1 MMVYK
6 RKTFPVMEFK
16 PPTIQSYSDVRIFP
30 KGRCVKLTLTLLLVF
45 SAFTAQAQNPPP
57 GTGNL
62 FDSRA
67 GGLLPG
73 FRGRQEIDFAAE
85 AERRRQENNRFS
97 VPADNTRTAARC
109 TPIAPGSSNVVANP
123 CPAGSGNLDSW
134 GLVPA
139 GPSCNVTYTEIKDVS
154 YGPAE
159 DNLHG
164 ILIKGQHNAPAG
176 AGTKSFEVLDLDGFL
191 VLAAIHSSWQSNLL
205 VQANQRGQVNLPMD
219 DIKSALR
226 VVRMG
231 QNYFPI
237 LLRNARTA
245 NAPNMAAIETEINA
259 KLSYLR
265 TLGAQLES
273 WERNGG
279 VVARN
284 GINQFMSTGLERF
297 APGSSDRLY
306 SQYRDLSLGNT
317 PQILCNPQAQSELVG
332 QVLCSRNFVTSAQRS
347 PNFCAGGISF
357 NRLSS
362 LPVCSIANGV
372 PGVCRPSLYAQS
384 TSDRLPF
391 QLQAPGASS
400 AGAR

>member
-1 MMVYK
+1 MKLILSLFLVL
-6 RKTFPVMEFK
+6 
-16 PPTIQSYSDVRIFP
+16 PT
-30 KGRCVKLTLTLLLVF
+30 
-45 SAFTAQAQNPPP
+45 FTANAQNPPP

-73 FRGRQEIDFAAE
+73 FRGRQEMDFAAE
-85 AERRRQENNRFS
+85 AERRRIENDRYLAPS
-97 VPADNTRTAARC
+97 DNTRTAPC
-109 TPIAPGSSNVVANP
+109 TPIAPGTSNVVANP
-123 CPAGSGNLDSW
+123 CPAGSGNPSSF
-134 GLVPA
+134 GFAPV
-139 GPSCNVTYTEIKDVS
+139 GPTCDVTYTEIKEVS
-154 YGPAE
+154 YGAAE
-159 DNLHG
+159 DSLNG
-164 ILIKGQHNAPAG
+164 ILLKGQHNAPAG

-205 VQANQRGQVNLPMD
+205 VQANARGQVSLPMD

-231 QNYFPI
+231 QNYFRV
-237 LLRNARTA
+237 LLRNARAA
-245 NAPNMAAIETEINA
+245 NAPNIAAIEAEINA
-259 KLSYLR
+259 KATYLSILR
-265 TLGAQLES
+265 SQLEN
-273 WERNGG
+273 WESNGG
-279 VVARN
+279 NVARN
-284 GINQFMSTGLERF
+284 GIKLFMSEGLERF

-317 PQILCNPQAQSELVG
+317 PQILCNPEAASELVG

-347 PNFCAGGISF
+347 PSFCAGGITF

-384 TSDRLPF
+384 NSDSLPF
-391 QLQAPGASS
+391 QLQAPGAGS